1 MDTSALTAAYADYL
15 SLAEAGGFGEP
26 EPGEWTAAEQIAHV
40 ALADASIAA
49 VALAVASGQRP
60 VYDNRASLDHWN
72 LHRLIDEVGGGGS
85 DPLDGLVERIRQTS
99 RTVLSVASLLS
110 DADALVP
117 VRVLIISGHDLIV
130 DDVWTTGDL
139 VNGIA
144 RVHLPRHAE
153 QLGRLRSV

>member
-72 LHRLIDEVGGGGS
+72 LHRLIDEVGGRRFRSAGRPRRAGPPDQPDGAFGGE
-85 DPLDGLVERIRQTS
+85 PPQ
-99 RTVLSVASLLS
+99 
-110 DADALVP
+110 
-117 VRVLIISGHDLIV
+117 
-130 DDVWTTGDL
+130 
-139 VNGIA
+139 
-144 RVHLPRHAE
+144 
-153 QLGRLRSV
+153 